1 MPGIVKFLVN
11 KDFRAVIAESE
22 KYNDPVMLIKQD
34 AIFLGCMEGWTACYA
49 VDLDPGK
56 RRPRIV
62 ARAADQIAG
71 GDDFC
76 LELHPTLFKQ
86 ILNSDQ
92 KALYVE
98 FAPDRVD
105 FIWSLN

>member
-11 KDFRAVIAESE
+11 KDFRDVVAESQ

-34 AIFLGCMEGWTACYA
+34 AIFLGCMEGWNACYA
-49 VDLDPGK
+49 DGLDPSK
-56 RRPRIV
+56 RRPRLV
-62 ARAADQIAG
+62 ARAASEIAG

-76 LELHPTLFKQ
+76 IEMHPLVFKQ
-86 ILNSDQ
+86 VMDSDQ

-105 FIWSLN
+105 FIWALN